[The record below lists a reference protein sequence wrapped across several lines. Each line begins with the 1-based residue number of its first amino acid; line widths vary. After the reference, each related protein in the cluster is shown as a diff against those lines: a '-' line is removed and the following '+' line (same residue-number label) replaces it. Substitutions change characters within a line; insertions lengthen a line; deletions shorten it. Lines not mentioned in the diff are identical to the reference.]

1 MSRDEILTKIR
12 QHVAEILEMSID
24 DVQASD
30 SFVDDLHV
38 GSLELFELAE
48 ALEEEFESLNPDF
61 RIEDEDM
68 PALQTSDD
76 VADYVLAQIPQA

>member
-1 MSRDEILTKIR
+1 MNRDEILTKIR
-12 QHVAEILEMSID
+12 QHVAEILELEVN
-24 DVQASD
+24 DVQESD
-30 SFVDDLHV
+30 SFVDDLHI

-48 ALEEEFESLNPDF
+48 ALEEEFESFNPDF

-68 PALQTSDD
+68 PALQTSAD

>member
-24 DVQASD
+24 DVQDND

-48 ALEEEFESLNPDF
+48 ALEEEFEALNPDF

-68 PALQTSDD
+68 PALQTSAD